1 MLGRYSHV
9 LFDLDGTIFN
19 TEYAYTSA
27 LYDVLKAERPDTE
40 ETYESLTR
48 FMGSTAEN
56 TRIELNLPFEDTKR
70 LSDAWI
76 ERVKLYEDSIKPF
89 DGIMAV
95 IRYLHEH
102 GIKLGIVTS
111 RAKTYENVLG
121 EIASPLPS
129 VLKPY
134 FTYSISASDVD
145 NPKPAPDSILKY
157 MEITGAKREEIL
169 FIGDTL
175 SDIECAHSAG
185 VDFGLAVWGSRIKR
199 SIMCAHYFMNPWDII
214 KVIFTHDDMNYQWYR
229 WAKEIQAIG
238 QIGLTYCTNVFDIER
253 FERLREISCEIISTM
268 TETPFEKVK
277 DVICMDKGYIT
288 PKIDTRAAVFNEK
301 GQILLVKESKNGLWS
316 LPGGWCDE
324 AESIISNTVKE
335 VREEAGM
342 LVKPVKFVGM
352 IDKSKWNKS
361 SQPFHILAS
370 FTACLEGE
378 GEFTPNSETLER
390 RFFSV
395 EEVSDEM
402 LRLGTTTTEQIRMCS
417 EAFNSKNWVPIID

>member
-95 IRYLHEH
+95 IKYLHEH
-102 GIKLGIVTS
+102 GVKLGIVTS

-121 EIASPLPS
+121 EIASPLPT

-134 FTYSISASDVD
+134 FNYSISASDVE

-157 MEITGAKREEIL
+157 MEITGARKDEIL

-175 SDIECAHSAG
+175 SDIECAHSSG

-199 SIMCAHYFMNPWDII
+199 SIMCAHYFMNPWDIL
-214 KVIFTHDDMNYQWYR
+214 KVIF
-229 WAKEIQAIG
+229 I
-238 QIGLTYCTNVFDIER
+238 
-253 FERLREISCEIISTM
+253 
-268 TETPFEKVK
+268 P
-277 DVICMDKGYIT
+277 
-288 PKIDTRAAVFNEK
+288 VFN
-301 GQILLVKESKNGLWS
+301 
-316 LPGGWCDE
+316 D
-324 AESIISNTVKE
+324 
-335 VREEAGM
+335 
-342 LVKPVKFVGM
+342 
-352 IDKSKWNKS
+352 
-361 SQPFHILAS
+361 
-370 FTACLEGE
+370 FTLGE
-378 GEFTPNSETLER
+378 C
-390 RFFSV
+390 
-395 EEVSDEM
+395 M
-402 LRLGTTTTEQIRMCS
+402 
-417 EAFNSKNWVPIID
+417 